1 KNQKWMS
8 SYFFLTSM
16 TSFVVFLVAALYMFV
31 NISYLEVAICLLV
44 LLFLYELLLFY
55 KLNVNFQA
63 KKYGQLL
70 IFLYFCA
77 VEIVPLLA
85 IWHFF
90 AQNHTI

>member
-1 KNQKWMS
+1 
-8 SYFFLTSM
+8 
-16 TSFVVFLVAALYMFV
+16 
-31 NISYLEVAICLLV
+31 
-44 LLFLYELLLFY
+44 
-55 KLNVNFQA
+55 A